1 MSNKKKSK
9 GRLQQYL
16 GWPIFF
22 VVAIAVVNV
31 IVFFIDRTAGFVV
44 LPLTLAGAA
53 AAGLLFWYQ
62 KTRIYGEI
70 LDLTADNAQVQHQVL
85 TQLPVP
91 YGLMDESGHMLWANE
106 RLWNLFELSKNH
118 RNYLWD
124 IFAEIKK
131 KDFPLTEESYRYNA
145 VLDGGSYRL
154 ELERIPV
161 TEAMMSLDMLGL
173 QDAEGSLY
181 GVYLYDETDI
191 VRYRREN
198 DEEKMVVG
206 LVYLDNY
213 DEVLESIEEVR
224 RSLLVA
230 LIDRKINRYMTRMDG
245 LIKKIEK
252 DKYLV
257 ILRKKYLSALKE
269 DKFALL
275 EDVKTVSIGN
285 DKAVTISIGLGLGAD
300 TYTKNYDFARTAID
314 MALGRGGDQAVVKEK
329 DSIVYYGGKSQKMER
344 NTRVKARVKAHALR
358 ELIEKSDKVLVMGHR
373 IGDVDSYGA
382 AIGIHRIC
390 TTLGK
395 KCHVVSDTVTASLRP
410 MLDRVQAHQETD
422 EPVLIS
428 CEKALEIVD
437 TSTLVVVVDVNRP
450 SYTECPGIL
459 NRGCDVVVLDHHRQT
474 SEKVENPVLSYVEPY
489 ASSTCELVAEI
500 LQYVGEEVR
509 ISSSEAD
516 LMYAGIVVDTN
527 NFINKA
533 GVRTFEAAAYLRRNG
548 ADVTRVR
555 KMLRDD
561 MDDYKARAAAVSE
574 AEIFAQSYAISV
586 CPSEGLESPTVVGAQ
601 AANELLN
608 IVGVKASFVLTP
620 YKGEIYVSARS
631 IDEVNVQV
639 IMEKFGGGGH
649 MTIAGCQIKDCTVAD
664 AKELIKHTVTKMV
677 EEGDI

>member
-1 MSNKKKSK
+1 M
-9 GRLQQYL
+9 
-16 GWPIFF
+16 
-22 VVAIAVVNV
+22 
-31 IVFFIDRTAGFVV
+31 
-44 LPLTLAGAA
+44 
-53 AAGLLFWYQ
+53 
-62 KTRIYGEI
+62 
-70 LDLTADNAQVQHQVL
+70 
-85 TQLPVP
+85 
-91 YGLMDESGHMLWANE
+91 
-106 RLWNLFELSKNH
+106 
-118 RNYLWD
+118 
-124 IFAEIKK
+124 
-131 KDFPLTEESYRYNA
+131 
-145 VLDGGSYRL
+145 
-154 ELERIPV
+154 
-161 TEAMMSLDMLGL
+161 
-173 QDAEGSLY
+173 
-181 GVYLYDETDI
+181 
-191 VRYRREN
+191 
-198 DEEKMVVG
+198 
-206 LVYLDNY
+206 
-213 DEVLESIEEVR
+213 
-224 RSLLVA
+224 
-230 LIDRKINRYMTRMDG
+230 
-245 LIKKIEK
+245 
-252 DKYLV
+252 
-257 ILRKKYLSALKE
+257 
-269 DKFALL
+269 L

-285 DKAVTISIGLGLGAD
+285 DKTVTISIGLGLGAD
-300 TYTKNYDFARTAID
+300 TYTKNYDFARTAMD

-329 DSIVYYGGKSQKMER
+329 DNIAYFGGKSQKMER

-395 KCHVVSDTVTASLRP
+395 KCHVVSDVITASLRP
-410 MLDRVQAHQETD
+410 MLERVQANQEG
-422 EPVLIS
+422 EEQVLIS
-428 CEKALEIVD
+428 CEKALEMVD

-561 MDDYKARAAAVSE
+561 MNDYKARAAAVSE

-639 IMEKFGGGGH
+639 IMERFGGGGH
-649 MTIAGCQIKDCTVAD
+649 MTIAGAQLKDCTVVE
-664 AKELIKHTVTKMV
+664 AKELVKHIVTKMV

>member
-16 GWPIFF
+16 GWPILFA
-22 VVAIAVVNV
+22 VAIAVVNV
-31 IVFFIDRTAGFVV
+31 ILFFVDQTAGFVM
-44 LPLTLAGAA
+44 LPLTLAGAV
-53 AAGLLFWYQ
+53 AAGLLYWYQ
-62 KTRIYGEI
+62 KTRIYGEV

-91 YGLMDESGHMLWANE
+91 YGLMDESGHVLWAND
-106 RLWNLFELSKNH
+106 RLWHLFELSNNH

-131 KDFPLTEESYRYNA
+131 KEFPLTEESYRYSA
-145 VLDGGSYRL
+145 QLDGGFYRL

-161 TEAMMSLDMLGL
+161 SEEMMSLDMLGL
-173 QDAEGSLY
+173 KEAQGGLY
-181 GVYLYDETDI
+181 GIYLYDETEI
-191 VRYRREN
+191 VLYRREN

-206 LVYLDNY
+206 LIYLDNY

-257 ILRKKYLSALKE
+257 ILKKKYLSALKE

-285 DKAVTISIGLGLGAD
+285 DKTVTISIGLGLGAD
-300 TYTKNYDFARTAID
+300 TYTKNYDFARTAMD

-329 DSIVYYGGKSQKMER
+329 DSIVYFGGKSQKMER

-395 KCHVVSDTVTASLRP
+395 KCHVVSGVVTASLRP
-410 MLDRVQAHQETD
+410 MLDRVQAHQEGE

-459 NRGCDVVVLDHHRQT
+459 NVQI
-474 SEKVENPVLSYVEPY
+474 YY
-489 ASSTCELVAEI
+489 AFVSPWWFWITT
-500 LQYVGEEVR
+500 VR
-509 ISSSEAD
+509 
-516 LMYAGIVVDTN
+516 
-527 NFINKA
+527 
-533 GVRTFEAAAYLRRNG
+533 LRR
-548 ADVTRVR
+548 R
-555 KMLRDD
+555 
-561 MDDYKARAAAVSE
+561 
-574 AEIFAQSYAISV
+574 
-586 CPSEGLESPTVVGAQ
+586 
-601 AANELLN
+601 
-608 IVGVKASFVLTP
+608 
-620 YKGEIYVSARS
+620 
-631 IDEVNVQV
+631 
-639 IMEKFGGGGH
+639 
-649 MTIAGCQIKDCTVAD
+649 
-664 AKELIKHTVTKMV
+664 
-677 EEGDI
+677 